1 MAAFDFPNSPSVND
15 QHTDNGITFKWDGT
29 VWKRVSATGAQGP
42 TGATGSQGATGP
54 TGAQGATGPTG
65 AQGATAAQGAQGAAG
80 AQGAVGA
87 TGAQGA
93 LATINNNTNNYVVT
107 ATGTANTLNGESGL
121 TFSGGTLKIDAA
133 SPLLQIAE
141 SDTTTT
147 SRLVMSGGRLYIQVA
162 QSGQGTSTSS
172 GIMYLT
178 GYNNTTASEIHLKAN
193 NTYNTGHLH
202 LEDDYKI
209 KLGSSDDLNIYHSGG
224 TNVIYGT
231 APISV
236 QTDDTTNGI
245 TFVSTGGHETIAKF
259 VKDGDCTLYR
269 DNSPRIKTTAGGIH
283 VSNNLGG
290 NTGVGEAILINTAP
304 TNTNDGSKISFA
316 RANTVYA
323 EIATQKMDVSNNTD
337 LYFKTGTSPVERL
350 RIASNGEVIVKT
362 NGINL
367 ENATA
372 TNSRGYS
379 ITNAAGTT
387 GWTFGNG
394 IIASSHQFVIYDNT
408 AGAARVKIDS
418 SGHFLPGANNS
429 YDLGGSGVA
438 WRNLYVNDAHFSNE
452 GGLNSVDGTWGSWT
466 LQEGENDIFMINNR
480 TGKKFAITMRE
491 VE

>member
-1 MAAFDFPNSPSVND
+1 
-15 QHTDNGITFKWDGT
+15 
-29 VWKRVSATGAQGP
+29 
-42 TGATGSQGATGP
+42 
-54 TGAQGATGPTG
+54 
-65 AQGATAAQGAQGAAG
+65 
-80 AQGAVGA
+80 
-87 TGAQGA
+87 
-93 LATINNNTNNYVVT
+93 
-107 ATGTANTLNGESGL
+107 
-121 TFSGGTLKIDAA
+121 
-133 SPLLQIAE
+133 
-141 SDTTTT
+141 
-147 SRLVMSGGRLYIQVA
+147 
-162 QSGQGTSTSS
+162 
-172 GIMYLT
+172 
-178 GYNNTTASEIHLKAN
+178 
-193 NTYNTGHLH
+193 
-202 LEDDYKI
+202 
-209 KLGSSDDLNIYHSGG
+209 
-224 TNVIYGT
+224 
-231 APISV
+231 
-236 QTDDTTNGI
+236 
-245 TFVSTGGHETIAKF
+245 
-259 VKDGDCTLYR
+259 
-269 DNSPRIKTTAGGIH
+269 
-283 VSNNLGG
+283 
-290 NTGVGEAILINTAP
+290 
-304 TNTNDGSKISFA
+304 
-316 RANTVYA
+316 
-323 EIATQKMDVSNNTD
+323 MDVSNNTD

-372 TNSRGYS
+372 TNSRGYL